1 MARAH
6 AQTTDPA
13 AAPFRSI
20 RAVNGCQNAAPK
32 ASQKKKSSADSL
44 VGIIVRMMQGEIR
57 EDDLHALL
65 AVAPEFVVAVHRRRI
80 RRRIIGRRQRSVLG
94 RVASEDLVARRT

>member
-13 AAPFRSI
+13 TPFRSI
-20 RAVNGCQNAAPK
+20 RAVSGCQNAAH
-32 ASQKKKSSADSL
+32 SLTKSHPETDSL
-44 VGIIVRMMQGEIR
+44 VGIIVRMMQGEIG

-65 AVAPEFVVAVHRRRI
+65 AVAPEFVIAVHRGRI
-80 RRRIIGRRQRSVLG
+80 
-94 RVASEDLVARRT
+94 